1 MATKQLIT
9 NYFNTKT
16 RAASLA
22 AFRILFGLLM
32 LFSLIRFLAKGWVY
46 DFYIAPKFHFKYYGF
61 SWVTA
66 WGEYTYILFAI
77 AILACIGIVLGF
89 KYRLSIIV
97 FFLSFTYIE
106 LIDKTT
112 YLNHYYFVSVL
123 SFLLCFL
130 PLHATFSVDAYR
142 KNKSYE
148 IVPSWMVD
156 SIKLLLGIVYF
167 YAGLA
172 KLNSDWLLRAQPLKI
187 WLSTKTNMPIIGK
200 FMNDTWFHYTMSWS
214 GALYDLTIPFL
225 LLIKKTRP
233 FAFFLVVVFHIFTR
247 VLFNIGVFPYIMIV
261 ATLIFFD
268 SSFHEKFIKILRS
281 FLDYLFTIRAIP
293 KFRERSQV
301 KTIFHIKEYPLSSIK
316 KKLVLSILFVFF
328 AFHFT
333 FPFRYILYP
342 DELFWTEEG
351 YRFSWRVM
359 LMEKA
364 GFTTFRIKNYST
376 GNSFTVTNNH
386 FLSPF
391 QKKQMQTQS
400 DFIVEYA
407 HYLGKHYKKELNEE
421 NIGVFVEGYISV
433 NGRISKPFID
443 PKIDLLTVNDSFN
456 HKNWILPFDDEIKG
470 L

>member
-1 MATKQLIT
+1 MAIKQSMIT
-9 NYFNTKT
+9 YFNKKT

-61 SWVTA
+61 AWVTT
-66 WGEYTYILFAI
+66 WGEYTYLLFAI
-77 AILACIGIVLGF
+77 AILACVCIVLGF
-89 KYRLSIIV
+89 KYRLAIIL

-112 YLNHYYFVSVL
+112 YLNHYYFISIL

-130 PLHATFSVDAYR
+130 PLHATFSIDAYR
-142 KNKSYE
+142 KKKSYE
-148 IVPSWMVD
+148 YVPSWTVD

-187 WLSTKTNMPIIGK
+187 WLSTKTDFPIIGK

-233 FAFFLVVVFHIFTR
+233 FAFLLVVVFHVFTR
-247 VLFNIGVFPYIMIV
+247 MLFNIGVFPYIMIC
-261 ATLIFFD
+261 ATLIFFSD
-268 SSFHEKFIKILRS
+268 TTHEKFLKGIAKI
-281 FLDYLFTIRAIP
+281 F
-293 KFRERSQV
+293 
-301 KTIFHIKEYPLSSIK
+301 SIK
-316 KKLVLSILFVFF
+316 KITSSVNKVFQPRYKRFVLTVLSIFFVVQ
-328 AFHFT
+328 FT
-333 FPFRYILYP
+333 FPFRYTLYA

-364 GFTTFRIKNYST
+364 GFTTFRIKNYRT
-376 GNSFTVTNNH
+376 GNSFTVTNDH
-386 FLSPF
+386 FLNPF
-391 QKKQMQTQS
+391 QKKQMQTQP

-407 HYLGKHYKKELNEE
+407 HFLGKHYREELNEE
-421 NIGVFVEGYISV
+421 NIGVFAESYVSV
-433 NGRISKPFID
+433 NGRISKPFIN
-443 PKIDLLTVNDSFN
+443 PKIDLLTVNDSFK
-456 HKNWILPFDDEIKG
+456 HKNWILPFEDEIKG
-470 L
+470 I

>member
-1 MATKQLIT
+1 MVTKQLIT

-32 LFSLIRFLAKGWVY
+32 LFSLTRFLVKGWVY
-46 DFYIAPKFHFKYYGF
+46 DFYIAPKLHFKYYGF
-61 SWVTA
+61 SWVTT
-66 WGEYTYILFAI
+66 WGEYTYILFGI
-77 AILACIGIVLGF
+77 AILACIGIILGF
-89 KYRLSIIV
+89 KYRLAIV
-97 FFLSFTYIE
+97 LFFLSFTYIE

-112 YLNHYYFVSVL
+112 YLNHYYFISIL

-130 PLHATFSVDAYR
+130 PLNATFSVDAYR
-142 KNKSYE
+142 KNKSYKN
-148 IVPSWMVD
+148 VPAWMVD

-187 WLSTKTNMPIIGK
+187 WLSTKTDLPVIGK
-200 FMNDTWFHYTMSWS
+200 FMNDTWFHYAMSWS

-233 FAFFLVVVFHIFTR
+233 FAFFLVVVFHVFTR

-268 SSFHEKFIKILRS
+268 SSFHEKFLKGIAK
-281 FLDYLFTIRAIP
+281 
-293 KFRERSQV
+293 
-301 KTIFHIKEYPLSSIK
+301 
-316 KKLVLSILFVFF
+316 VLSIQKKVLSVSTVFQPNYKRVVLSVLSIF
-328 AFHFT
+328 FLIQFT
-333 FPFRYILYP
+333 FPFRYTLYP

-364 GFTTFRIKNYST
+364 GFTTFRIKNYTT
-376 GNSFTVTNNH
+376 GNSFTVTDDY
-386 FLSPF
+386 FLNSF
-391 QKKQMQTQS
+391 QKKQMQTQP

-407 HYLGKHYKKELNEE
+407 HYLGNHYKKELREE
-421 NIGVFVEGYISV
+421 NIGVFAEGYISV
-433 NGRISKPFID
+433 NGRIGKPFID
-443 PKIDLLTVNDSFN
+443 PTIDLLTVHNSFK
-456 HKNWILPFDDEIKG
+456 HKNWILPFNDEIKG